1 MHLALNRYLLK
12 MAEYLAKVGA
22 DDSHVCGLVRQVK
35 ALQMAETEPG
45 AIKRKVGTD
54 GVTFYCGQPL
64 ESGAAP
70 NQIGGMR
77 LCGPKDGPQC
87 GCCRAFP
94 NGLMRGQPMEF
105 PEHWGTPPMSQT
117 LDLVMLPGG
126 GMGSGTLLRWIQHR
140 LADDGH
146 GTEQQPQMGV
156 SSGPGAEPELAPA
169 VGTSLETAD
178 DALPKDLV
186 VAVGSKNPVKVEAT
200 RRAFQ
205 SVFRDAK
212 VVVVRT
218 LCNVV
223 GN

>member
-1 MHLALNRYLLK
+1 

-22 DDSHVCGLVRQVK
+22 DDPHVCGLVRQVK

-45 AIKRKVGTD
+45 AIERKVGTD

-77 LCGPKDGPQC
+77 LCGPTDGPQC

-126 GMGSGTLLRWIQHR
+126 GMGSGTLLRWIQR
-140 LADDGH
+140 QLADDEQ
-146 GTEQQPQMGV
+146 GTEQQPQIGP
-156 SSGPGAEPELAPA
+156 SSGLGASPELPPA
-169 VGTSLETAD
+169 AGTSSETAN

-186 VAVGSKNPVKVEAT
+186 VAVGSKNPIKVEAT

-205 SVFRDAK
+205 SVFRDVK

-218 LCNVV
+218 QFSTV